1 MNRQDTSS
9 GLLPSFLLTFC
20 TLFSP
25 FSPLQRL
32 WIQFALRKW
41 LQQETFSTLILKS
54 VRGRAR
60 KPNSYVAAWATVL
73 ATSWATR
80 SCWATRA
87 RASKVQLWPPSRTH
101 SAPLLMLFKFSWCS
115 SAKKTCANWIHP
127 KKTNWK
133 KLDRIH
139 SKQTNRIHPRR
150 RTHLWWRRPW
160 CWRGRCLTVDK
171 STSHY
176 PCPPPTG
183 GQLRSTR
190 QLCIALLKVQA
201 KYAEQL
207 LFL

>member
-41 LQQETFSTLILKS
+41 LQQETFSSLILGS

-87 RASKVQLWPPSRTH
+87 RASKAQLWPPSRTH

-115 SAKKTCANWIHP
+115 SAKKTWANWIHP
-127 KKTNWK
+127 RKTNWK

-139 SKQTNRIHPRR
+139 SKQTNWIHPSR

-176 PCPPPTG
+176 QCPPPAG
-183 GQLRSTR
+183 G
-190 QLCIALLKVQA
+190 
-201 KYAEQL
+201 
-207 LFL
+207 